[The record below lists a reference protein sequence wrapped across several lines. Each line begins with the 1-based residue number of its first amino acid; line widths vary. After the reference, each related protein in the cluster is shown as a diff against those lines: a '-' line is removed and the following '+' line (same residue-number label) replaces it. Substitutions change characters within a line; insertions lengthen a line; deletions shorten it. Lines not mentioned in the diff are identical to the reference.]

1 MAKTAAVIRS
11 IFGAVRMDLRP
22 LVYAVDIAIDLL
34 FVQNI
39 PMDDIHVTRD
49 IYPQVARR
57 METPSGKRPSCKT
70 VSRRLERLSNL
81 CWKSLAARGLIE
93 EYLGAPLKAIR
104 APRAVSYT
112 HLCRSHL
119 KCRPSNILEKYCYAS
134 CEPHFSIF
142 SGGINSNRSPIPQF
156 NTVQSLARTSISK
169 RVISFLQ

>member
-57 METPSGKRPSCKT
+57 METPSGKRPSYKT

-93 EYLGAPLKAIR
+93 EYLGAPLKSIR
-104 APRAVSYT
+104 APRDMIFYLAFYVYLDT
-112 HLCRSHL
+112 PFFVAIQR
-119 KCRPSNILEKYCYAS
+119 RPALL
-134 CEPHFSIF
+134 F
-142 SGGINSNRSPIPQF
+142 
-156 NTVQSLARTSISK
+156 
-169 RVISFLQ
+169 

>member
-1 MAKTAAVIRS
+1 
-11 IFGAVRMDLRP
+11 MDLRP

-70 VSRRLERLSNL
+70 VSRRLERLANL

-93 EYLGAPLKAIR
+93 KYLGAPLKAIR
-104 APRAVSYT
+104 APRDMIFYLAFYVYLDT
-112 HLCRSHL
+112 PFFVAIQR
-119 KCRPSNILEKYCYAS
+119 RPALL
-134 CEPHFSIF
+134 F
-142 SGGINSNRSPIPQF
+142 
-156 NTVQSLARTSISK
+156 
-169 RVISFLQ
+169 